1 MAESITHDTSRA
13 KYHMKDLESFAASLE
28 DVWVDR
34 FLNKQPLTN
43 DQSAKRAFPNRGR
56 STARYRNVQ
65 VLLLRWAEDDL
76 GVAWEVEDL
85 EKAFQSYGFNA
96 ETWLIPSEN
105 SHLKLM
111 LKAGTF
117 VETHENTDTL
127 FIVYY
132 GGHATINRRRQS
144 TWSW

>member
-1 MAESITHDTSRA
+1 MYECNRT
-13 KYHMKDLESFAASLE
+13 FNGQSL
-28 DVWVDR
+28 
-34 FLNKQPLTN
+34 TIY
-43 DQSAKRAFPNRGR
+43 QSAKRAFPNRDR
-56 STARYRNVQ
+56 LTARYKDVQ

-85 EKAFQSYGFNA
+85 EKAFKAYGFKA